1 MRLVERKPIGAALV
15 PVRWGRTVLLE
26 VICLRRR
33 LRATVSVVALELKA
47 PVIHGV
53 VDCGGVA
60 CHGIVGVVVY
70 VYVS

>member
-1 MRLVERKPIGAALV
+1 M
-15 PVRWGRTVLLE
+15 
-26 VICLRRR
+26 
-33 LRATVSVVALELKA
+33 VALELKA